1 MQQLNSR
8 VHPELR
14 IGASP
19 SDAIEHVSDFDLSA
33 IEPKLV
39 RPPFVLQL
47 ADRLPSKPR
56 MSASTFIPEPTP
68 ILHHLNPSPKP
79 SLRSNR
85 SNPTKRRVPLH
96 SPLSLMGFT
105 NWFDFI
111 YKIAK

>member
-19 SDAIEHVSDFDLSA
+19 SDAIEHVSDLDLSA
-33 IEPKLV
+33 IEPKLI

-56 MSASTFIPEPTP
+56 MGARTLIPEPAPFLLSHRFLRRRQRSTRTP
-68 ILHHLNPSPKP
+68 GSK
-79 SLRSNR
+79 SLRE
-85 SNPTKRRVPLH
+85 RRAEENARPV
-96 SPLSLMGFT
+96 
-105 NWFDFI
+105 
-111 YKIAK
+111 